1 MKYGLGESYDK
12 VDVLPVKL
20 RAWLD
25 LTKPASTVGVMG
37 AAFLASLFYFYY
49 TGTPELIGDNF
60 STIIFVVVTVGLAHG
75 ASQTMNM
82 VEDAHIDAQTE
93 HKKDR
98 PIPSGVVTKEEGRT
112 LAWILI
118 LAALGRSYLINAQFG
133 IFVTLTV
140 FMGIFYNL
148 NPIRAKERI
157 ISIPWQ
163 AVSRGMLSFPLIWSA
178 YGNIWRPTPWVLGL
192 FMFFYVLGFQ
202 NTADIIDRHIDEEYN
217 IKTFVVVYGVRKTV
231 LIAFGSTMMM
241 LSVIALAV
249 PLNLIPDRLY
259 TMVLILPL
267 CLYMLIE
274 MWNNPHKVSEK
285 TGNHPA
291 WLFFYGGMMMCIAIP
306 LATEIILS

>member
-37 AAFLASLFYFYY
+37 AAFLASIFYFYY
-49 TGTPELIGDNF
+49 IGDPHLIGDNF
-60 STIIFVVVTVGLAHG
+60 STIIFVVVTMGLAHG

-118 LAALGRSYLINAQFG
+118 LAALGRSYLINSQFG
-133 IFVTLTV
+133 ILITVVV

-148 NPIRAKERI
+148 GPIRAKERI
-157 ISIPWQ
+157 ISVPWQ
-163 AVSRGMLSFPLIWSA
+163 AVSRGMLSFPMIWAA
-178 YGNIWRPTPWVLGL
+178 YGDVFSPTPWVLGL
-192 FMFFYVLGFQ
+192 FMFFYVFGFQ
-202 NTADIIDRHIDEEYN
+202 NTADIIDRHVDKEFN
-217 IKTFVVVYGVRKTV
+217 IKTFIVVFGVKETV
-231 LIAFGSTMMM
+231 VIAFGATMMM
-241 LSVIALAV
+241 VSVITFSV
-249 PLNLIPDRLY
+249 SFGWIPPRLY
-259 TMVLILPL
+259 SMVLIVPL
-267 CLYMLIE
+267 CFYMLIE
-274 MWNNPHKVSEK
+274 MWRNPHKVSEK

-291 WLFFYGGMMMCIAIP
+291 WLFFYGGMVMCVALP